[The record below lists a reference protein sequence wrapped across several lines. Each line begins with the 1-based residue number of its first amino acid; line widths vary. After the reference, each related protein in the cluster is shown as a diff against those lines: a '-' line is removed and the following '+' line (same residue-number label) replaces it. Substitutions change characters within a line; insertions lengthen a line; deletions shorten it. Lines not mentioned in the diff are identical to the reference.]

1 MESRKSSAYFAIDFS
16 ACIVYYQFMARKR
29 KKLQHLDYNS
39 PQYWECLLAEEG
51 LTMDCA
57 LQRRHL
63 QYVGD
68 STTLEF
74 IEGVIRTDTGR
85 IEPKPQAE

>member
-1 MESRKSSAYFAIDFS
+1 
-16 ACIVYYQFMARKR
+16 
-29 KKLQHLDYNS
+29 
-39 PQYWECLLAEEG
+39 
-51 LTMDCA
+51 MDRA
-57 LQRRHL
+57 LQPRHL